1 MSHGLL
7 WFPLL
12 LAFVLLASLG
22 WLERRR
28 QNLFRSW
35 AEGSE
40 LAKLDGCGGA
50 RLKDGEHAL
59 EQLRSRE
66 SFKIKGCFD
75 VCRLELVELMALAS
89 GDAPLTDEAQGR
101 CRCGS
106 SERTC
111 RWMFPSAD
119 ADRAR
124 SWGEQLM
131 ARARCDL
138 VSRISLQKR
147 AERAIS
153 AQMARRRELRRQR
166 RQTVLASSGALWPC
180 LF

>member
-50 RLKDGEHAL
+50 RLNDG
-59 EQLRSRE
+59 
-66 SFKIKGCFD
+66 
-75 VCRLELVELMALAS
+75 
-89 GDAPLTDEAQGR
+89 
-101 CRCGS
+101 
-106 SERTC
+106 
-111 RWMFPSAD
+111 
-119 ADRAR
+119 
-124 SWGEQLM
+124 
-131 ARARCDL
+131 
-138 VSRISLQKR
+138 
-147 AERAIS
+147 
-153 AQMARRRELRRQR
+153 
-166 RQTVLASSGALWPC
+166 
-180 LF
+180 

>member
-28 QNLFRSW
+28 QNLFRTW

-50 RLKDGEHAL
+50 RLKDGEL
-59 EQLRSRE
+59 QWS
-66 SFKIKGCFD
+66 SFEAGKFQDQGSFD
-75 VCRLELVELMALAS
+75 VCSLELVELMSLAS
-89 GDAPLTDEAQGR
+89 GDAPLTDESQGR
-101 CRCGS
+101 CRLRLIGKGLQMDVPFS
-106 SERTC
+106 
-111 RWMFPSAD
+111 D

-124 SWGEQLM
+124 NWGEQLM

-138 VSRISLQKR
+138 
-147 AERAIS
+147 
-153 AQMARRRELRRQR
+153 
-166 RQTVLASSGALWPC
+166 
-180 LF
+180 

>member
-28 QNLFRSW
+28 QNLFRTW

-50 RLKDGEHAL
+50 RLKDGEL
-59 EQLRSRE
+59 QWS
-66 SFKIKGCFD
+66 SFEAGKFQDQGSFD
-75 VCRLELVELMALAS
+75 VCRLELVELMSLAS
-89 GDAPLTDEAQGR
+89 GDAPLTDESQGR
-101 CRCGS
+101 CRLRLIGKGLQMDVPFS
-106 SERTC
+106 
-111 RWMFPSAD
+111 D

-124 SWGEQLM
+124 NWGEQLM

-138 VSRISLQKR
+138 
-147 AERAIS
+147 
-153 AQMARRRELRRQR
+153 
-166 RQTVLASSGALWPC
+166 
-180 LF
+180 

>member
-7 WFPLL
+7 WLPLL
-12 LAFVLLASLG
+12 LAFVLLAALG

-28 QNLFRSW
+28 QNLFRTW

-50 RLKDGEHAL
+50 RLKDG
-59 EQLRSRE
+59 QLIWS
-66 SFKIKGCFD
+66 SFEAGHFQDRGAFD

-89 GDAPLTDEAQGR
+89 GDAPLTSEAQGR
-101 CRCGS
+101 CRLRLVGKGV
-106 SERTC
+106 E
-111 RWMFPSAD
+111 MDVPFAD

-124 SWGEQLM
+124 RWGEQLM

-138 VSRISLQKR
+138 
-147 AERAIS
+147 
-153 AQMARRRELRRQR
+153 
-166 RQTVLASSGALWPC
+166 
-180 LF
+180 

>member
-28 QNLFRSW
+28 QNLFRTW

-50 RLKDGEHAL
+50 RLKDGEL
-59 EQLRSRE
+59 QWS
-66 SFKIKGCFD
+66 SFEAGKFQDQGSFD
-75 VCRLELVELMALAS
+75 VCRLELVELMSLAS
-89 GDAPLTDEAQGR
+89 GEAPLTDESQGR
-101 CRCGS
+101 CRLRLIGKGLQMDVPFS
-106 SERTC
+106 
-111 RWMFPSAD
+111 D

-124 SWGEQLM
+124 NWGEQLM

-138 VSRISLQKR
+138 
-147 AERAIS
+147 
-153 AQMARRRELRRQR
+153 
-166 RQTVLASSGALWPC
+166 
-180 LF
+180 

>member
-28 QNLFRSW
+28 QQHLSLIHI
-35 AEGSE
+35 SE

-50 RLKDGEHAL
+50 RLKDGELHW
-59 EQLRSRE
+59 S
-66 SFKIKGCFD
+66 SFEAGSFQDQGSFD
-75 VCRLELVELMALAS
+75 VCKLELVELMSLAS
-89 GDAPLTDEAQGR
+89 GDAPLTDESQGR
-101 CRCGS
+101 CRLRLIGKDLQMDVPFS
-106 SERTC
+106 
-111 RWMFPSAD
+111 D

-138 VSRISLQKR
+138 
-147 AERAIS
+147 
-153 AQMARRRELRRQR
+153 
-166 RQTVLASSGALWPC
+166 
-180 LF
+180 

>member
-28 QNLFRSW
+28 QNLFRTW

-50 RLKDGEHAL
+50 RLKDGELHW
-59 EQLRSRE
+59 S
-66 SFKIKGCFD
+66 SFEAGSFQDQGSFD
-75 VCRLELVELMALAS
+75 VCKLELVELMSLAS
-89 GDAPLTDEAQGR
+89 GDAPLTDESQGR
-101 CRCGS
+101 CRLRLIGKDLRMDVPFS
-106 SERTC
+106 
-111 RWMFPSAD
+111 D

-138 VSRISLQKR
+138 
-147 AERAIS
+147 
-153 AQMARRRELRRQR
+153 
-166 RQTVLASSGALWPC
+166 
-180 LF
+180 